1 MRLDQLIY
9 IKEIERQQSM
19 SKAARELFV
28 SQPSLSVA
36 LNNLEQEIGVP
47 IFIRGKQGM
56 TPTLMGQIV
65 LERSA
70 VILELAEELMAV
82 NKLSEQE
89 VEGKLKV
96 LMPFF
101 SSSDAGYYLITYFRE
116 KYPKLDL
123 ELAESDV
130 FKSIQ
135 KLAQAQADAAIV
147 DFWAIDEERIRKAAE
162 EANLL
167 YGKVAEDELCLFAAK
182 GHPLTEI
189 TCVHLEDLASY
200 PIYSKRR
207 RLEEYFDGCLPEGLE
222 EGDVFEDGEHLKKAL
237 IKRPNSVAIMP
248 KRAVA
253 DDIYIQT
260 GSIVA
265 LNVEERLRRKIVIA
279 SLVGQRDRWA
289 PMEGVIYRELCGC
302 IKRYFNQTE

>member
-19 SKAARELFV
+19 SKAARELYI

-65 LERSA
+65 LEKA
-70 VILELAEELMAV
+70 EVILQLVEELKDI

-89 VEGKLKV
+89 VEGKLTV

-116 KYPKLDL
+116 KYPRLHLDL
-123 ELAESDV
+123 VESDV
-130 FKSIQ
+130 YQSIR
-135 KLAQAQADAAIV
+135 KLGQAQADVAIV
-147 DFWAIDEERIRKAAE
+147 DFWAIEESRIRKAAE
-162 EANLL
+162 DANLL
-167 YGKVAEDELCLFAAK
+167 YGVVAEDELCLFASK
-182 GHPLTEI
+182 GHPLAQKA
-189 TCVHLEDLASY
+189 CVKMADLVNY
-200 PIYSKRR
+200 PINTNRR
-207 RLEEYFDGCLPEGLE
+207 RLEEYFEGCLVSGLTA
-222 EGDVFEDGEHLKKAL
+222 GDVFGDGEHLKKAL
-237 IKRPNSVAIMP
+237 VKRTNSVAIMS

-253 DDIYIQT
+253 DDIYVQT

-265 LNVEERLRRKIVIA
+265 LNVEERLRRKIIIA
-279 SLVGQRDRWA
+279 SIVAQRDRWA
-289 PMEGVIYRELCGC
+289 PMEGVIFRELCQC
-302 IKRYFNQTE
+302 INRYFNQGE